1 MIQPAFNRNAIGAVS
16 HLIQT
21 ANGALLEKWKQ
32 AAAINASINL
42 TRDISL
48 MVLEVTLRA
57 IFGKDY
63 DRVAPDFQI
72 VAEDSRNLE
81 FAKICNSLR
90 NIIIELA
97 IQRRENNVVA
107 KDILGTI
114 MQARDREHGQPMP
127 EV

>member
-97 IQRRENNVVA
+97 IDRKSTRLNSSH
-107 KDILGTI
+107 LGI
-114 MQARDREHGQPMP
+114 SY
-127 EV
+127 